1 MQDSC
6 GESLSGG
13 YRAAS
18 TSDIGK
24 IRRNLAMIA
33 AAGNR
38 AGTRDRV
45 QALLPVYERVL
56 GRNHPEILRACR
68 VLASWAEM
76 ASPGR
81 RTPVLE
87 RSGSCWKA

>member
-1 MQDSC
+1 M
-6 GESLSGG
+6 
-13 YRAAS
+13 
-18 TSDIGK
+18 
-24 IRRNLAMIA
+24 RRVPLWRVPGREHLGHRENPSQLGHDRGR
-33 AAGNR
+33 GNR

-81 RTPVLE
+81 RTPLLE